1 MHPLASNTVNDRVS
15 IGMKRMASA
24 KSNSRSNASSRHFVI
39 CLSNGDTPAS
49 FEVGKVYERLRDS
62 GAEATGMLR
71 IVDESGE
78 DYLHPAR
85 LFGRISLPLETRLAL
100 QRV

>member
-1 MHPLASNTVNDRVS
+1 MHPLASNTVNDRAS

>member
-1 MHPLASNTVNDRVS
+1 MQKS

-24 KSNSRSNASSRHFVI
+24 KSSSRSNASSRHFVI
-39 CLSNGDTPAS
+39 CLSSGDTPAS
-49 FEVGKVYERLRDS
+49 LEVGKVYARLRDNT
-62 GAEATGMLR
+62 AEATAMLR

-100 QRV
+100 QRA